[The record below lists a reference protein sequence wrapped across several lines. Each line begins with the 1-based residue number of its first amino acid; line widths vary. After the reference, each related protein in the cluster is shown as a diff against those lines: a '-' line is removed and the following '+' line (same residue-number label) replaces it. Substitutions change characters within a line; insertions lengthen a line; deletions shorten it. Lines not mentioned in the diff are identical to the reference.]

1 MNAMKKKMR
10 WIVLIPL
17 LVVVS
22 GGFGMWMVTNKWLDD
37 GLEPKADGSN
47 EYAIVLGAKV
57 KKGNIPSLS
66 LHYRLEAALAYAIE
80 HPHVNLVVSGGQG
93 PDEDIE
99 EAIVMKNF
107 LLENGVAEE
116 RIIVEKQSTSTYE
129 NLKFS
134 QELLPEEVDS
144 VTIITSDYHL
154 HRAKMLASKL
164 GWDTDVVAAETPEV
178 VEAKVRLR
186 ERAALLKTYIVGK

>member
-1 MNAMKKKMR
+1 MKKKMR

-17 LVVVS
+17 VIIAT
-22 GGFGMWMVTNKWLDD
+22 GGFSAWIVTTKWLEE
-37 GLEPKADGSN
+37 GLEPKANGSN

-57 KKGNIPSLS
+57 NKGNVPSLS
-66 LHYRLEAALAYAIE
+66 LQYRLEAALAYAVE
-80 HPHVNLVVSGGQG
+80 NPHVKLVVSGGQG

-99 EAIVMKNF
+99 EALVMKNF
-107 LLENGVAEE
+107 LLDNGIAEE
-116 RIIVEKQSTSTYE
+116 RIIVESRSTSTYE
-129 NLKFS
+129 NLLFS
-134 QELLPEEVDS
+134 QELLPDGVDS

-154 HRAKMLASKL
+154 HRAKKLALKL

-178 VEAKVRLR
+178 VAGKVRLR